1 MKLRPVIKALPIPLL
16 GLLGLG
22 SIAAAETLTYG
33 ADVGVAETDNVTLA
47 ATNRIS
53 QTIAVADVDF
63 DIKQQTRLL
72 DLDAKGNFSDL
83 DYLQGAFSNQFVG
96 RFDGVGK
103 YALIPERLTWVVQD
117 DFGQAALDPFT
128 PTTPNNLEDVNYF
141 STGPDVALR
150 FGPTYFLN
158 MSARVARAQYQT
170 SPFNSNRVLA
180 TLAGGMQ
187 LSPNSSVSLNADTE
201 RVLFENTLLNTDFDR
216 TNAFV
221 RYELQGAR
229 TDFSADLGATKIEQ
243 GGESTTG
250 PLAKIRLTRKISN
263 AAKLVVSLGRDLTD
277 GASSFSNGPGGS
289 AGVVSGPT
297 NIVGAAPI
305 ALTSTSYT
313 SNYGSV
319 AWQYTRN
326 RTTISVGGR
335 WEKDVYDHAGQFDN
349 TIEGADFS
357 VERRLTHAFT
367 AQILGRL
374 NKTTYPNGIFVP
386 ENTGILPTGNGP
398 TVATQGGS
406 SHYET
411 GLVGVA
417 LVWHHGRALEVRLRC
432 EHSSES
438 TTGFD
443 ASYHE
448 NRVYLT
454 VGYRP
459 RPADPQEENDPGA
472 YAPG

>member
-1 MKLRPVIKALPIPLL
+1 MMKLKPVILRLPAML
-16 GLLGLG
+16 GILGWG
-22 SIAAAETLTYG
+22 STAVAETLTYG

-47 ATNRIS
+47 STNRIS

-63 DIKQQTRLL
+63 DVKQQTRLL

-83 DYLQGAFSNQFVG
+83 DYLQGAFGNQFVG

-103 YALIPERLTWVVQD
+103 YALIPERLTWVVKD

-128 PTTPNNLEDVNYF
+128 PTTPNNLENVNYF

-158 MSARVARAQYQT
+158 VTARAARAQYET
-170 SPFNSNRVLA
+170 SPFNSNRVLG
-180 TLAGGMQ
+180 TLGGGMQ
-187 LSPNSSVSLNADTE
+187 LSPNSTVSLNADTE
-201 RVLFENTLLNTDFDR
+201 RVLFENTALNTDFDR

-229 TDFSADLGATKIEQ
+229 TDVSADLGATKIEQ
-243 GGESTTG
+243 GDESMTG
-250 PLAKIRLTRKISN
+250 PLAKIRLTRKIST

-277 GASSFSNGPGGS
+277 GASSFSNGPGGI
-289 AGVVSGPT
+289 AGVGGAT
-297 NIVGAAPI
+297 NLVGTAPI

-326 RTTISVGGR
+326 RTTISVGAR
-335 WEKDVYDHAGQFDN
+335 WEKDAYDHAAQFDN
-349 TIEGADFS
+349 TIEGADFT

-367 AQILGRL
+367 AQLLGRL
-374 NKTTYPNGIFVP
+374 NKTTYPSGTFAP
-386 ENTGILPTGNGP
+386 ETAGILPTGNGS
-398 TVATQGGS
+398 TVVNNGGS

-411 GLVGVA
+411 GLVGLA
-417 LVWHHGRALEVRLRC
+417 LAWHHGRALEVRLRC
-432 EHSSES
+432 EHSAES
-438 TTGFD
+438 ATGFD